1 VVFVKILDGVEPV
14 TKVISVVRGGLVT
27 FKIVTVMIAAGLAQA
42 PFNAFTEICPPDK
55 PADAVISLTEE
66 LPLQPLGMVQT

>member
-1 VVFVKILDGVEPV
+1 MVFVKILDGVEPV

-27 FKIVTVMIAAGLAQA
+27 FKIVIVMIAAGLAQV

-55 PADAVISLTEE
+55 PTDAVILLIEE
-66 LPLQPLGMVQT
+66 LPSHPLGKVQT